1 MDVEGAAPLKR
12 KTWRVVLAYT
22 AGIVAGVAVAVFA
35 SATGAPNDMYVM
47 FAVLLVV
54 MAALLGGTGPAITV
68 AITAVVGDDLVL
80 SGRLPPLE
88 QWKDEVIF
96 GTIAITVGLLVS
108 AKRKQQIKAE
118 DLARRERQLR
128 TERAAILAT
137 ISHDVKSQLAVIL
150 GSARVALR
158 AGGAETNPRVF
169 RRIESAALQAGSLVD
184 QLSDL
189 HSLDGTG
196 IALECR
202 PADLRRTVEAAKD
215 QMEAIA
221 RGHALRYTAPSES
234 VMVDYDERRI
244 QRVLQN
250 LIGNAIKYSPDGGD
264 IDINIGADGGN
275 AAICIRDHGIGIPEA
290 DRGHVFERGYRA
302 ANSVGAIPGTG
313 LGLFISSEIVKR
325 HGGSIGCRAADGR
338 GTVFE
343 VRLPLARVRG
353 AAERVQQ
360 LPGHRPGPAVADH
373 PIVHRDDRNQLPR
386 RAREERLVGSE

>member
-1 MDVEGAAPLKR
+1 MDPQEARLKHQA
-12 KTWRVVLAYT
+12 WRNVLSYA
-22 AGIVAGVAVAVFA
+22 AGIVGGVAVAIFA
-35 SATGAPNDMYVM
+35 SATGAADNVYVM

-68 AITAVVGDDLVL
+68 AVTAVVGDDLVL

-118 DLARRERQLR
+118 DLARRERELR

-137 ISHDVKSQLAVIL
+137 ISHDVKNPLAVIL
-150 GSARVALR
+150 GSARAASR
-158 AGGAETNPRVF
+158 DYGGLNPRVF
-169 RRIESAALQAGSLVD
+169 QRIESAALQAASLVD

-189 HSLDGTG
+189 HSIEGSG

-221 RGHALRYTAPSES
+221 RGHVLRYTAPPDA
-234 VMVDYDERRI
+234 VIVDYDERRI

-250 LIGNAIKYSPDGGD
+250 LIGNAIKYSPDGGE
-264 IDINIGADGGN
+264 IDIHVRHVAST
-275 AAICIRDHGIGIPEA
+275 AAISIRDHGIGIPEA
-290 DRGHVFERGYRA
+290 DRSRVFERGYRA

-325 HGGSIGCRAADGR
+325 HGGSIGCYAADGR

-343 VRLPLARVRG
+343 VRLPLARIRD

-360 LPGHRPGPAVADH
+360 LPGHRTGPAVADRA
-373 PIVHRDDRNQLPR
+373 IVHRDDRDEFPR
-386 RAREERLVGSE
+386 GAREERLVRSE

>member
-1 MDVEGAAPLKR
+1 MDAEGPVPLTR
-12 KTWRVVLAYT
+12 RAWRIVLAYT

-35 SATGAPNDMYVM
+35 SATGASDNVCVM

-54 MAALLGGTGPAITV
+54 MAALLGGTGPAVAV
-68 AITAVVGDDLVL
+68 AITVVVGDDLVL

-137 ISHDVKSQLAVIL
+137 ISHDVKNPLAVIL
-150 GSARVALR
+150 GSARAASR
-158 AGGAETNPRVF
+158 ASGGDNPRVF
-169 RRIESAALQAGSLVD
+169 QRIESAALQAASLVD

-189 HSLDGTG
+189 HSLDGSG

-221 RGHALRYTAPSES
+221 RGHALRYTGSRES

-250 LIGNAIKYSPDGGD
+250 LISNAIKYSPDGGD
-264 IDINIGADGGN
+264 IDINIHADGSD
-275 AAICIRDHGIGIPEA
+275 AAISIRDHGIGIPEA

-302 ANSVGAIPGTG
+302 NTVGAIPGTG

-343 VRLPLARVRG
+343 VRLPLARIHG
-353 AAERVQQ
+353 AAERVQE
-360 LPGHRPGPAVADH
+360 LPGYRAGPAAADRAV
-373 PIVHRDDRNQLPR
+373 VHRDDRNQFPR
-386 RAREERLVGSE
+386 RAREERLVRSE